1 MPLSRSAKEESVQE
15 LPAALA
21 TVDSMG
27 LLDFTGLDVP
37 QANELRRQVRAVNGH
52 YQVIKNRLA
61 KRAIAGTVFEPLS
74 DEFKGST
81 AIAYSKDDPVGLAK
95 ALVTFAKDAPELKVK
110 SGMVSGRQVAPAEVK
125 SLATLPSKEELQ
137 ATLLMQ
143 LQAPP
148 TQFVRVL
155 SAVPRDLL
163 SVLTQV
169 EKKKQDSE

>member
-1 MPLSRSAKEESVQE
+1 MPLSRRAKEESVQE
-15 LPAALA
+15 LTEALA
-21 TVDSMG
+21 NVDSMV

-37 QANELRRQVRAVNGH
+37 QANELRRQVRAANGH

>member
-15 LPAALA
+15 LTEALA
-21 TVDSMG
+21 NVDSMV
-27 LLDFTGLDVP
+27 LLDFTGLGVP
-37 QANELRRQVRAVNGH
+37 QANELRRQVRAANGH

-61 KRAIAGTVFEPLS
+61 KLAIAGTVFEPLS

-95 ALVTFAKDAPELKVK
+95 ALVTFAKNAPELKVK

-143 LQAPP
+143 LQASP

-163 SVLTQV
+163 TVLTQV

>member
-15 LPAALA
+15 LTEALA
-21 TVDSMG
+21 NVDSMV
-27 LLDFTGLDVP
+27 LLDFTGLGVP
-37 QANELRRQVRAVNGH
+37 QANELRRQVRAANGH

-61 KRAIAGTVFEPLS
+61 KLAIAGTVFEPLS

-163 SVLTQV
+163 TVLTQV